1 MQLKLKSPQ
10 QASMRLKRRRALLPL
25 AFIGVP
31 IVLFLGHYQW
41 RVWTEPA
48 DAILVLGG
56 SLERETFA
64 AQFAREHATLPLWV
78 SSGSN
83 PEYAEWLYGE
93 AGIPADRYHLD
104 YRASDTVTNF
114 TTLVEDLKGNGV
126 DKVYLVTSSYHMRR
140 ARLIGDIVL
149 GAHGIAVEPIVV
161 ESNLPEE
168 SLSKALRDG
177 ARALVWLATGYSGA
191 DLKDDAKS
199 MGQKLRQGPLSPALR
214 PSLKPDS

>member
-10 QASMRLKRRRALLPL
+10 STPIRHKRRALVPLMIIGLPIAL
-25 AFIGVP
+25 
-31 IVLFLGHYQW
+31 LFGHYQW
-41 RVWTEPA
+41 RVLTEPA

-56 SLERETFA
+56 ALDREAFA
-64 AQFAREHATLPLWV
+64 ARFAQEHSQLPLWV

-83 PEYAEWLYGE
+83 PEYAEWLYGG
-93 AGIPADRYHLD
+93 AGIAADRYHLD

-114 TTLVEDLKGNGV
+114 TTLVADLKLKGI

-149 GAHGIAVEPIVV
+149 GCNGIAVEPIVV

-168 SLSKALRDG
+168 SLGKALRDG
-177 ARALVWLATGYSGA
+177 ARALVWLMTGYSGA
-191 DLKDDAKS
+191 DLKPENGAV
-199 MGQKLRQGPLSPALR
+199 
-214 PSLKPDS
+214 DSNL